1 MHREESPR
9 ARPADAENR
18 GMNAWIHCKRFD
30 SPNVTEAAGLT
41 QWGSSWRR
49 ERVPVNSKELWKSV
63 EKFEAPFSENT
74 LTRRLPSARLSL
86 TPTTEGQDGE
96 INSPLQEQM
105 DGRGI
110 EIR

>member
-1 MHREESPR
+1 VGFKLAEGKGPGQNHRD
-9 ARPADAENR
+9 AKTAD
-18 GMNAWIHCKRFD
+18 
-30 SPNVTEAAGLT
+30 
-41 QWGSSWRR
+41 
-49 ERVPVNSKELWKSV
+49 SKELWKSV

-96 INSPLQEQM
+96 INSPLQEHV

-110 EIR
+110 EIG